1 MLKSFAE
8 YIQRHDLFHPAT
20 PLLVACS
27 GGKDSM
33 ALLHLLIKCA
43 YKNIYVAHCNF
54 QLRGEDANAD
64 ESFVQQFCLQH
75 QIPFYSTRFKT
86 LEYAKEKGISIQ
98 MAARELRYD
107 WLEKC
112 RKDSGTHLIVTA
124 HHADDQAETILQHLI
139 QGTGLKGLRGMLPKN
154 GKIVRPLL
162 SVPLA
167 EILHYIEK
175 EEIEYREDSSNA
187 KDDYSRNFIRHHI
200 LPKAQQLN
208 PAFISSAFATSERL
222 NESHWLMEE
231 SIGRIRRKCLQT
243 WKNGFQLLTTY
254 ILKHPACN
262 TIFYELLSP
271 FGFTGAQV
279 LEILLTLKGAKSK
292 SLSGQKFLSE
302 EYYILTDKKA
312 LYILPLQDEKVALQ
326 QWEKWPN
333 QLIFNEYK
341 VTVRLQPIAE
351 FNMKT
356 AERYACLDADKI
368 SFPIRMR
375 YAENADYFYPIGMS
389 KPKSQ
394 EKIGKKKLSKYFKD
408 EKIPLAERQFT
419 PLLFSGDKLMWVLGH
434 RIDDRFKI
442 TESTRNVAVL
452 VITKPLSGS

>member
-1 MLKSFAE
+1 MLKSFAD

-33 ALLHLLIKCA
+33 ALLHLLLKGA
-43 YKNIYVAHCNF
+43 YKNISVGHCNF
-54 QLRGEDANAD
+54 QLRGDDALAD
-64 ESFVQQFCLQH
+64 ESFVQEFCLQH
-75 QIPFYSTRFKT
+75 QIPFYSIRFNT
-86 LEYAKEKGISIQ
+86 AEYAKEKGISIQ
-98 MAARELRYD
+98 MAARDLRYQ
-107 WLEKC
+107 WLETC
-112 RKDSGTHLIVTA
+112 RKACGAHLIVTA
-124 HHADDQAETILQHLI
+124 HHADDQVETILQHLI
-139 QGTGLKGLRGMLPKN
+139 QGSGLKGMRGMLPKN

-162 SVPLA
+162 SIPLA
-167 EILHYIEK
+167 EILQWIEK
-175 EEIEYREDSSNA
+175 EKITYREDSSNA
-187 KDDYSRNFIRHHI
+187 KDDYTRNYIRHHI
-200 LPKAQQLN
+200 LPPALQLN
-208 PAFISSAFATSERL
+208 PAFISSAMATTERL

-231 SIGRIRRKCLQT
+231 SIGRIRRKCLHP
-243 WKNGFQLLTTY
+243 WKNGHQLLTTY
-254 ILKHPACN
+254 ILSHPACS

-279 LEILLTLKGAKSK
+279 QEMLQTLNGHKSN
-292 SLSGQKFLSE
+292 SHSGQKFISDE
-302 EYYILTDKKA
+302 FYILTDKKS
-312 LYILPLQDEKVALQ
+312 LYILPQHDEKTPLL

-351 FNMKT
+351 FNLKT

-368 SFPIRMR
+368 EFPIRMR
-375 YAENADYFYPIGMS
+375 YAENADYFYPMGMS
-389 KPKSQ
+389 KPKTPGKS
-394 EKIGKKKLSKYFKD
+394 GKKKLSKYFKD
-408 EKIPLAERQFT
+408 EKISLAARQFT

-434 RIDDRFKI
+434 RIDERFKV